1 MYNIYWNPILFQY
14 SFYHHV
20 YDNINP
26 INLIWYCNLMKI
38 SIQKMTW
45 ELTDFHHFASAVAQ
59 KISKMGKKIC
69 GQQII

>member
-1 MYNIYWNPILFQY
+1 
-14 SFYHHV
+14 
-20 YDNINP
+20 
-26 INLIWYCNLMKI
+26 MKI